1 VWGVE
6 KSFSLRP
13 KLFSTPQAFLYAPSF
28 SLRPKLFSTPKK
40 KAFLYAKKKSF
51 SLRPTRSVVFQLK
64 KGTLYD
70 ICSNFEWNGNI
81 IHININEYEGT
92 YNEGDVPNCIADKGE
107 VNDTIIEKYDNY
119 TIVIR
124 L

>member
-28 SLRPKLFSTPKK
+28 SLRQKKKLFSTP
-40 KAFLYAKKKSF
+40 KKKSF